1 MEEFKLESKKSTV
14 GLLIKIVIFSLLVIR
29 LFRLIEKVIGES
41 SLIKWCLIFI
51 IIAYLIYSYLTD
63 KNILTIKD
71 KKIISESSTG
81 FPKKMEIKEFSLDEI
96 IKINLIQTQELVYGK
111 KKMELIDQNGN
122 KQIIELNLRYY
133 QLVKLQEYI
142 QNTLKIEANL
152 IG

>member
-81 FPKKMEIKEFSLDEI
+81 FPKKRKLKNSILMKSL
-96 IKINLIQTQELVYGK
+96 K
-111 KKMELIDQNGN
+111 
-122 KQIIELNLRYY
+122 
-133 QLVKLQEYI
+133 
-142 QNTLKIEANL
+142 
-152 IG
+152 